1 MLRKTVLNVT
11 NGYYRYDK
19 RYDDYQLEAINLA
32 LYEGE
37 WVSLIGDNGSGKST
51 LAKVLSALYHL
62 DYGEVFLNGVL
73 LSEATLPLFRQSVGV
88 VFQNPDHQFIGT
100 SVEDDVAFS
109 LENQQIPRPDMKRR
123 VEKALKDVGMWELR
137 TEDPTSLSGGQKQ
150 RVQIAGL
157 LAMQPDV
164 MIFDE
169 AFVMLDPYSR
179 RELLDL
185 LRDLKATYPLT
196 IISITHDPEEVEH
209 SDRVIVM
216 DEAKLK
222 DDGTVAD
229 IYERNP
235 RLSPPPSEALHRLL
249 IEKNHGLKEGF
260 MSQADMVKH
269 LCT

>member
-1 MLRKTVLNVT
+1 MRQTVLKVT

-19 RYDDYQLEAINLA
+19 RYDNYQLEAINLA

-37 WVSLIGDNGSGKST
+37 WISLIGDNGSGKST
-51 LAKVLSALYHL
+51 LAKVFSGLYRL
-62 DYGEVFLNGVL
+62 DRGEVLLNGVL
-73 LSEATLPLFRQSVGV
+73 LSEETLPLFRKNIGV

-109 LENQQIPRPDMKRR
+109 LENQQIARPEMKQR
-123 VEKALKDVGMWELR
+123 VEKALKAVGMWDLK

-179 RELLDL
+179 RELLNL

-196 IISITHDPEEVEH
+196 IISITHDPEEVEQ

-216 DEAKLK
+216 EAAAVK
-222 DDGTVAD
+222 DDGAVAD

-235 RLSPPPSEALHRLL
+235 RLAPPPSEALHRLL
-249 IEKNHGLKEGF
+249 MEKNHPLKEGF
-260 MSQADMVKH
+260 MSQADMVTR

>member
-1 MLRKTVLNVT
+1 MRKTILQVT

-19 RYDDYQLEAINLA
+19 RYQDYQLENINVA
-32 LYEGE
+32 LYKGE
-37 WVSLIGDNGSGKST
+37 WISLIGDNGSGKST
-51 LAKVLSALYHL
+51 LAKVLSGLYRL
-62 DYGEVFLNGVL
+62 DRGEVFLNGVL
-73 LSEATLPLFRQSVGV
+73 LTEETLPLFRKAVGV

-109 LENQQIPRPDMKRR
+109 LENQQMSRPEMKRR
-123 VEKALKDVGMWELR
+123 VEQALEAVGMWELR
-137 TEDPTSLSGGQKQ
+137 TQDPASLSGGQKQ

-179 RELLDL
+179 RELLHL
-185 LRDLKATYPLT
+185 LRDLKETYPLT
-196 IISITHDPEEVEH
+196 IVSITHDPEEVEH

-216 DEAKLK
+216 EEAKLK

-249 IEKNHGLKEGF
+249 IEKNHVLKEGF

>member
-1 MLRKTVLNVT
+1 MRKTVLKVT

-19 RYDDYQLEAINLA
+19 RYEDYQLENINLS
-32 LYEGE
+32 LFEGE
-37 WVSLIGDNGSGKST
+37 WISLIGDNGSGKST
-51 LAKVLSALYHL
+51 LAKVLSGLYHL
-62 DYGEVFLNGVL
+62 DRGTVFLNGVL
-73 LSEATLPLFRQSVGV
+73 LAEETLPLFRKTVGV

-109 LENQQIPRPDMKRR
+109 LENQQIARTEMKCR
-123 VEKALKDVGMWELR
+123 VEKALRDVDMWDLK

-179 RELLDL
+179 RDLLHL
-185 LRDLKATYPLT
+185 LRDLKETYPLT

-216 DEAKLK
+216 EEAKLK

-229 IYERNP
+229 IYQRNHS
-235 RLSPPPSEALHRLL
+235 LAPPPSEALHRLL
-249 IEKNHGLKEGF
+249 IEKNHALKEGF